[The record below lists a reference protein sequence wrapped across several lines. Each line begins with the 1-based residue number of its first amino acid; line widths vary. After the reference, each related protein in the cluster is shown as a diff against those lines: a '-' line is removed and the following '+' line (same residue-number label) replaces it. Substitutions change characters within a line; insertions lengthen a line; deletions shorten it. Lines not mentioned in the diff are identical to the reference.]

1 MKSVAVVILN
11 YNTKHF
17 LEKFLPSV
25 LASQYSNYTVYVVDN
40 ASSDQSVEFV
50 KLNFPE
56 IKIIQFKQ
64 NHGFTGGYNL
74 SLKQINADYF
84 ILLNSDV
91 EVDKNWIEPLVNLAE
106 SNEKIAAIQPKILSY
121 NQKNSFEYAGASGG
135 FIDKY
140 GYPYCR
146 GRIFDTL
153 EIDLGQYDDNR
164 QIFWA
169 TGASLFI
176 KSDVYLELG
185 GLDSDFFAH
194 MEEIDLCWRI
204 QNTGK
209 QIWVCPESK
218 VWHVG
223 GGTLDK
229 TNPKK
234 TFLNFRN
241 GLIVLMKNLPAN
253 KLFSTILIRLI
264 LDHIA
269 AYQFLFKGNVKNFK
283 AIAKAHFEFISKLN
297 KWKAKRKQNQ
307 TYSPIKSL
315 PIYNKSIVFQYF
327 IKKIKT
333 YKKL

>member
-25 LASQYSNYTVYVVDN
+25 VNSQYSNYTVYLVDN
-40 ASSDQSVEFV
+40 ASNDQSVEFV
-50 KLNFPE
+50 KLNYPQ
-56 IKIIQFKQ
+56 INIIQFEQ

-74 SLKQINADYF
+74 SLNQIKADYF

-91 EVDKNWIEPLVNLAE
+91 EVDKHWIEPLVNLAE
-106 SNEKIAAIQPKILSY
+106 SNDNIAAIQPKILSY
-121 NQKNSFEYAGASGG
+121 NQKDSFEYAGACGG
-135 FIDKY
+135 YIDKY
-140 GYPYCR
+140 GYPFCR
-146 GRIFDTL
+146 GRLFDTL
-153 EIDLGQYDDNR
+153 ELDNGQYNDNK

-176 KSDVYLELG
+176 RSEVYLELG

-218 VWHVG
+218 IWHVG

-229 TNPKK
+229 NNPKK

-241 GLIVLMKNLPAN
+241 GLIVLMKNLPSN
-253 KLFSTILIRLI
+253 KLFGTILMRLI
-264 LDHIA
+264 LDHVA
-269 AYQFLFKGNVKNFK
+269 AYQFLFKGNFKNFK
-283 AIAKAHFEFISKLN
+283 AIAKAHFEFLSKLK
-297 KWKAKRKQNQ
+297 KWKNKRKQN
-307 TYSPIKSL
+307 TSFKPIDSL
-315 PIYNKSIVFQYF
+315 PIYNKSVVFQYF
-327 IKKIKT
+327 IKKIDK
-333 YKKL
+333 YCKL